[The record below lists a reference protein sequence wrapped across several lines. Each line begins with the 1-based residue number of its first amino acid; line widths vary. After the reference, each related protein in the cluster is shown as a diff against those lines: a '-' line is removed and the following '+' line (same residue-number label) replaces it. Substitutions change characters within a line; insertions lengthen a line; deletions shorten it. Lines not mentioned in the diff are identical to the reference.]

1 MTEFLKDRHG
11 YIIGQVDTQ
20 GERRILKD
28 RHGYLLGQY
37 DPGSNWTRDRHGY
50 LIGLAISWQP
60 CWTRRRRSNADG
72 WP

>member
-20 GERRILKD
+20 GGRRILKD

-50 LIGLAISWQP
+50 LIGRGDLLVTLLDKETAK
-60 CWTRRRRSNADG
+60 
-72 WP
+72 